1 MARFAANLSMMFTEA
16 EFPVRFERAAEAGFK
31 AVEFLFPYDYSPGE
45 VAGWLRENGLAAAL
59 FNMPSGDWEA
69 GERGMAA
76 AEGALETYK
85 ANLSAAADRL
95 AREGLDLLIE
105 PINTRDMPGYFLNRT
120 GDAIGIIEA
129 VGKPNLK
136 LQFDIYHRQIM
147 DGDVVKALERSI
159 AHIGH
164 IQIAGIP
171 DRHEPSEG
179 ELNYPYVIERLD
191 ALGYAGWIGCEY
203 HPKGKTEDGLG
214 WLKG

>member
-1 MARFAANLSMMFTEA
+1 
-16 EFPVRFERAAEAGFK
+16 
-31 AVEFLFPYDYSPGE
+31 
-45 VAGWLRENGLAAAL
+45 
-59 FNMPSGDWEA
+59 
-69 GERGMAA
+69 
-76 AEGALETYK
+76 
-85 ANLSAAADRL
+85 
-95 AREGLDLLIE
+95 
-105 PINTRDMPGYFLNRT
+105 
-120 GDAIGIIEA
+120 

-147 DGDVVKALERSI
+147 DGDVVKALALERSI